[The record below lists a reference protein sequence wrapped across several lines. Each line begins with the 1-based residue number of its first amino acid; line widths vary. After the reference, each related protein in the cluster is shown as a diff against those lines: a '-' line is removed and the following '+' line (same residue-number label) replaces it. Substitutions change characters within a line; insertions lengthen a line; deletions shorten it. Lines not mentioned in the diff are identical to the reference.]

1 MYNAHR
7 VCINV
12 EEVVSDAV
20 FVDSYGRAV
29 HTLRLS
35 LTDRCDFRC
44 FYCHTEDVPLL
55 PMAEFVPYDALIR
68 FIGLCVQY
76 RITTIRVTGG
86 EPFVRTGCMDFL
98 AALASTYPGLD
109 IRITTNGSRLLQ
121 HLDELFSVGIR
132 RINISLDTLKPE
144 RFFAI
149 TKSDVFSAVYKSLLA
164 SIERGFTVKVNAVA
178 MRGINDDEL
187 EDFVQL
193 ARKYPFSMRFIE
205 YMPIGKSTV
214 LDSRYY
220 ISAEVLKQRIERY
233 VTLEPLAKNTQEG
246 PANVYAI
253 VGGKGTIGFITPRS
267 NHFCDTCDRLR
278 LTATG
283 VLRTCLYD
291 TKGYSIREALCSGEM
306 EKVALLLQKYIER
319 KPYGIELLNNRG
331 ENALAQVAM
340 HSLGG

>member
-1 MYNAHR
+1 MHVRYLQYTDM
-7 VCINV
+7 
-12 EEVVSDAV
+12 EGVVSDTV

-55 PMAEFVPYDALIR
+55 PIADFVPYDALIR
-68 FIGLCVQY
+68 FAGLCVQY
-76 RITTIRVTGG
+76 NITTIRVTGG
-86 EPFVRTGCMDFL
+86 EPFVRAGCMDFL
-98 AALASTYPGLD
+98 TTLASTYPELD
-109 IRITTNGSRLLQ
+109 IRITTNGARLLQ
-121 HLDELFSVGIR
+121 YLDRLLAAGIK

-149 TKSDVFSAVYKSLLA
+149 TKSDTFSTVYEALLA
-164 SIERGFTVKVNAVA
+164 SIEKGFTVKVNAVA
-178 MRGINDDEL
+178 MRGVNDDEL
-187 EDFVQL
+187 GDFVQL
-193 ARKYPFSMRFIE
+193 AMQYPFSMRFIE

-214 LDSRYY
+214 LDSAYY
-220 ISAEVLKQRIERY
+220 IGADVLKQRIERY
-233 VTLEPLAKNTQEG
+233 VALEPLARSAQEG
-246 PANVYAI
+246 PANVYTM

-291 TKGYSIREALCSGEM
+291 TKGYSIREALCAGEM
-306 EKVALLLQKYIER
+306 DKVAILLQKYVEQ
-319 KPYGIELLNNRG
+319 KPYGIDLLNKRG
-331 ENALAQVAM
+331 KNALAQVAM